1 MGIGEKM
8 SGFATRAQ
16 DGVKSST
23 MSIMHIALRLVT
35 GLFLGLV
42 LALIGQELMGYGT
55 FALLFV
61 MVVVV
66 GLIMKFMSG
75 WSFAKI
81 LIFDLICIL
90 VAMLLRMYILVAP

>member
-1 MGIGEKM
+1 MGIGDKM
-8 SGFATRAQ
+8 RGFATSAQ

-23 MSIMHIALRLVT
+23 LSLMHISVRLVT

-42 LALIGQELMGYGT
+42 LGLIGQELLGYGT
-55 FALLFV
+55 FALIFV
-61 MVVVV
+61 MVVVI
-66 GLIMKFMSG
+66 GLIMKLMSG
-75 WSFAKI
+75 WSMGKI